1 MTAILTAGFPHLRL
15 LAFALDAARRGWHV
29 FPLRPGDKR
38 PALHGETSCP
48 RSGPCGNGHVK
59 WEARATT
66 DPDRITTAWTAG
78 TYNIGIAAGPSG
90 LLIID
95 LDVSKDKSENDAP
108 CGAASFMAL
117 CERAGQPVPATYR
130 VRTASGGEHLY
141 FQAPQ
146 GIRLGNTAGKVAR
159 RIDTRGW
166 GGYVVAPC
174 STTPAGDYTVTDDR
188 APAPLPAWLL
198 HALTPKPKPA
208 PAAAMPRTAVKAA
221 GYAAAALR
229 NEVHNVTTAVDGIR
243 NATLLR
249 AGRALGRLVAS
260 GDLDRTEVEQA
271 LSGAATATGGES
283 QRYYDDVITRALNWS
298 IAHNPRGRST

>member
-29 FPLRPGDKR
+29 FPLRPDDKR
-38 PALHGETSCP
+38 PALHGEAACP
-48 RSGPCGNGHVK
+48 RTGTCRGGHVK

-66 DPDRITTAWTAG
+66 DPDRITSAWTAG
-78 TYNIGIAAGPSG
+78 AYNVGLATGPSG
-90 LLIID
+90 LLVVD

-108 CGAASFMAL
+108 CGATSFMAL
-117 CERAGQPVPATYR
+117 CERAGEPVPATYR

-141 FQAPQ
+141 FRAPK
-146 GIRLGNTAGKVAR
+146 GIRLGNTAGKVAG

-174 STTPAGDYTVTDDR
+174 STTPVGAYTVTDDR

-198 HALTPKPKPA
+198 GALTPKPKPLSA
-208 PAAAMPRTAVKAA
+208 VAMPGTAAKSP

-229 NEVHNVTTAVDGIR
+229 NEVHNVTTAADGTR

-249 AGRALGRLVAS
+249 AARALGRLVAS

-298 IAHNPRGRST
+298 IDHNPRGRTT